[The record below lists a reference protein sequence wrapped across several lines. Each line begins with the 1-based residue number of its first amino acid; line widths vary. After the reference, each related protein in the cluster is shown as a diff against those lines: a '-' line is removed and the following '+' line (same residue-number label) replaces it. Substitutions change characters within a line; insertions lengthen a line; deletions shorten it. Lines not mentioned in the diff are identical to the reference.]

1 MISTK
6 LGEYLEIKS
15 VIIYGSRAM
24 GKHRFNSDIDISM
37 QGEYLDLSLKLKIDN
52 ELDNLL
58 LPFKNDLSIQKNIEN
73 NDLLEHI
80 DRVGLVFYEKELDR
94 I

>member
-1 MISTK
+1 M
-6 LGEYLEIKS
+6 GEYLEIKS